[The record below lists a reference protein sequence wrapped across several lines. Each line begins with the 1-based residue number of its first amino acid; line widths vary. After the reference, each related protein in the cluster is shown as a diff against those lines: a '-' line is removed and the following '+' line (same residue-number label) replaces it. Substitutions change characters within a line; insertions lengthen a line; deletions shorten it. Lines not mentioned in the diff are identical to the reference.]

1 MSRVGAYEAKT
12 RFPELIRRVQRGE
25 RITITRHGVPV
36 AVLVPPE
43 PTPARP
49 IEEVIAVLREFRKGR
64 EAGVPLK
71 TLIEEGRL

>member
-1 MSRVGAYEAKT
+1 MSRVGAYEART

-49 IEEVIAVLREFRKGR
+49 VEEVIAALREFRKGR
-64 EAGVPLK
+64 KAGVPLMA
-71 TLIEEGRL
+71 LIEKRRL